1 MRYCRDTAVSRSIS
15 PVSHQY
21 LTGEILV
28 RYCRDIAVS
37 RQYLASFLTIS
48 VVSRSIPPFLAV
60 PGQYLAS
67 ISPVSRQYLA
77 SISPASRQLL
87 ASISPVLRSIS
98 LVSRQ
103 YLANISPVPRQY
115 LAVSRQF
122 LTSMS
127 PVSRSISQ
135 YSQYLAVS
143 RQYLASISPV
153 SRSISPVSRQYL
165 ANISPVSRVHS
176 RTPDHLLNARQT
188 KEATA
193 LHLAVATGKAQLV
206 RVPPPM
212 QARRVGGG
220 EGQGRTGREL
230 VADGLA
236 MQGGDEGKGGGGFP

>member
-1 MRYCRDTAVSRSIS
+1 M
-15 PVSHQY
+15 
-21 LTGEILV
+21 

-206 RVPPPM
+206 RVPPPCKPGGWV
-212 QARRVGGG
+212 VG
-220 EGQGRTGREL
+220 R
-230 VADGLA
+230 
-236 MQGGDEGKGGGGFP
+236 GKGGQAGRWWQMGWPCRGEMRGKGEGGSRKCHP